1 MFILVITH
9 ILGVTRVCGS
19 ILYDGE
25 IMAGWT
31 AEHRNLNIICPFC
44 KEKTV
49 PSLVTMVTDLR
60 SSPPV
65 SQSESSSKSCD
76 PLSSQSQRSH
86 PLQSYQPVKHKPIS
100 VPYLSPLVLRK
111 VNEDFELEYQYPS
124 KIFNNG

>member
-9 ILGVTRVCGS
+9 IILGVTHVCGS

-49 PSLVTMVTDLR
+49 PSLLTMVL
-60 SSPPV
+60 
-65 SQSESSSKSCD
+65 QSANLKAA
-76 PLSSQSQRSH
+76 RSH
-86 PLQSYQPVKHKPIS
+86 VILYPANHSAVIHFSPINLSNINQSLFPIFL
-100 VPYLSPLVLRK
+100 PWCYER
-111 VNEDFELEYQYPS
+111 
-124 KIFNNG
+124 